1 MIPSAGAGALGALF
15 EVPNM
20 GHDAAQV
27 GYKQRRRSRL
37 RSRNNRIEPVEMV
50 FHIHLTRYVG
60 TASLESGLVGSM
72 SAATQDFEIP
82 RNWKAPP
89 FYGWYGMASM
99 ST

>member
-50 FHIHLTRYVG
+50 FHIHLTRCV
-60 TASLESGLVGSM
+60 
-72 SAATQDFEIP
+72 SAACL
-82 RNWKAPP
+82 
-89 FYGWYGMASM
+89 G
-99 ST
+99 